1 MVFSSTTFLFV
12 LLPIVLLGHALLRTT
27 SGRNVFLLIISLLFY
42 AWGEGPFVLVM
53 LAAILVNH
61 FAALGIERAPDA
73 KTKKRRMAYTIAF
86 DLGLL
91 VVFKYANFIV
101 DNLNIALQT
110 CSIKPLYIAEVHL
123 PIGISFFIFQSISY
137 VLDVYR
143 GDTEVQRKVAR
154 TALYITLFPQLI
166 AGPIVRYTDVAAQM
180 KERRVQ
186 RDAFA
191 EGVQRFIIGLAK
203 KILLA
208 DPLGYIADQLF
219 GAPVSALG
227 ADAAWLGVVCYAFQI
242 YFDFSAYSDM
252 AIGLGKMLGF
262 QFLENFNYP
271 YLAASVREFWQ
282 RWHISLS
289 TWFRDYLYIPLGG
302 SRVTARRTY
311 FNLVIVFFL
320 CGLWHGASWNF
331 VAWGLLHGLFL
342 ALERAGLDRWIQR
355 LPVVLRHGYTLF
367 VVLVGWVLFRAE
379 DGTHAWQY
387 LQAMAGLNAAPTYYA
402 AFYFDPEILLTL
414 LAAAMFSMP
423 LYPVLERRLSGQ
435 GAWVEGLRLLALLV
449 LFAFSIS
456 TLVNS
461 TYNPFIYFRF

>member
-12 LLPIVLLGHALLRTT
+12 FLPMVLLGHTLLRTT
-27 SGRNVFLLIISLLFY
+27 AGRNVFLLITSLLFY

-53 LAAILVNH
+53 LAAIFINH
-61 FAALGIERAPDA
+61 FAAIQIVRAPDA
-73 KTKKRRMAYTIAF
+73 HTRKRRLIYTIVSN
-86 DLGLL
+86 LGML

-101 DNLNIALQT
+101 DNLNIVLQT
-110 CSIKPLYIAEVHL
+110 LSIKPLYLMPVHL
-123 PIGISFFIFQSISY
+123 PIGISFFIFQSVSY

-143 GDTEVQRKVAR
+143 GDTEVQRKISR
-154 TALYITLFPQLI
+154 TALYVALFPQLI

-180 KERRVQ
+180 QDRTIR

-191 EGVQRFIIGLAK
+191 AGVQRFIIGLAK

-208 DPLGYIADQLF
+208 DPLGYVADQLF
-219 GAPVSALG
+219 GAPAGALG

-252 AIGLGKMLGF
+252 AIGLGRMLGF

-271 YLAASVREFWQ
+271 YIAASVREFWR

-302 SRVTARRTY
+302 SRITARRTY
-311 FNLVIVFFL
+311 FNLLIVFFL

-331 VAWGLLHGLFL
+331 AAWGLLHGLFL

-355 LPVVLRHGYTLF
+355 LPVVLRHAYTLF
-367 VVLVGWVLFRAE
+367 VVLIGWVLFRAE
-379 DGTHAWQY
+379 DGAHAWQY
-387 LQAMAGLNAAPTYYA
+387 LQAMAGWNAAPTYYA
-402 AFYFDPEILLTL
+402 TFYFDPETLLTL
-414 LAAAMFSMP
+414 LAATVFCTP

-435 GAWVEGLRLLALLV
+435 GVWVEALRLLFLLG
-449 LFAFSIS
+449 LFAFSVS